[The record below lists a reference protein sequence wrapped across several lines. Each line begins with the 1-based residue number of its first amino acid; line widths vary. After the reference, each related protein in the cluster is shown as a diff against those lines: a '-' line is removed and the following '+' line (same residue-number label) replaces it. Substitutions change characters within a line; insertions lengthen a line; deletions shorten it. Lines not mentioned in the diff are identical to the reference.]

1 MSLKNLQFEA
11 SGVYI
16 CEVTTD
22 NPIYTKPS
30 EEEYLVVMRKYL
42 QFVVIFKL
50 PRNYLLFELGI
61 ALRQKIIA
69 ILYTFVLSINSKVGT
84 YLHRK

>member
-1 MSLKNLQFEA
+1 MQWTESDEKRVSLKNLQFEA

-30 EEEYLVVMRKYL
+30 EEEYLVVMRKYISI
-42 QFVVIFKL
+42 VVIK
-50 PRNYLLFELGI
+50 Y
-61 ALRQKIIA
+61 IIA
-69 ILYTFVLSINSKVGT
+69 AT
-84 YLHRK
+84 

>member
-1 MSLKNLQFEA
+1 MFPSKSVKILLNSRSCNVSKNFFQWSESDEKRVSLKNLQFEA

-30 EEEYLVVMRKYL
+30 EEEYLTVMRKY
-42 QFVVIFKL
+42 
-50 PRNYLLFELGI
+50 
-61 ALRQKIIA
+61 
-69 ILYTFVLSINSKVGT
+69 
-84 YLHRK
+84 

>member
-1 MSLKNLQFEA
+1 MQWTESDEKRVSLKNLQFEA

-30 EEEYLVVMRKYL
+30 EEEYLVVMRKY
-42 QFVVIFKL
+42 ISIIIIK
-50 PRNYLLFELGI
+50 Y
-61 ALRQKIIA
+61 IIA
-69 ILYTFVLSINSKVGT
+69 AT
-84 YLHRK
+84 